1 MKLSVLFGHWQLHSS
16 LLPIGCQTHYG
27 QSPADVQ
34 STPFPSS
41 HSWMTSQ
48 ATFWRNGTSIVSYTC
63 QMCYCHRRC
72 WNRNSPF
79 GLCQLHHTH
88 LQWNSCKE
96 LEILL
101 SEFNLVHIL
110 SSLWHLF
117 TRKATEDGI
126 VAFDVKHQ
134 EEVMLI
140 PYMLIVASNNLMQVE
155 ECSHGGLW
163 CNYFCHTCKGGGTIA
178 EKKMDQEYSDI
189 FKVHYL
195 VLFWTE
201 MASLPSVG
209 SCMPLRICA
218 LISNNRLSFPSS
230 LVEQTKS
237 TNPSANLAF
246 VTPPLPQLSIP
257 FLYLARHFR
266 REQQE
271 SPPCPRLRL
280 QHVWNTN
287 LSLSLAANP
296 SMTWL
301 IHFSGCKDLVSTSIC
316 QQISSTLFCAVLSSI
331 SGDKQ
336 HIFLTRPS

>member
-1 MKLSVLFGHWQLHSS
+1 ML
-16 LLPIGCQTHYG
+16 
-27 QSPADVQ
+27 
-34 STPFPSS
+34 
-41 HSWMTSQ
+41 
-48 ATFWRNGTSIVSYTC
+48 
-63 QMCYCHRRC
+63 YCHRRC

-96 LEILL
+96 LEIPL

-126 VAFDVKHQ
+126 IAFDVKHQ

-155 ECSHGGLW
+155 ECSHGGLR
-163 CNYFCHTCKGGGTIA
+163 CNYFCHTCKVGDTTA
-178 EKKMDQEYSDI
+178 DKKMDQGYSDN

-201 MASLPSVG
+201 LASLPSVG
-209 SCMPLRICA
+209 SCMPLRICV

-230 LVEQTKS
+230 LVKQTKS
-237 TNPSANLAF
+237 TNLLANLAF
-246 VTPPLPQLSIP
+246 MTPPLPQLSIP

-266 REQQE
+266 REQ
-271 SPPCPRLRL
+271 
-280 QHVWNTN
+280 
-287 LSLSLAANP
+287 
-296 SMTWL
+296 
-301 IHFSGCKDLVSTSIC
+301 
-316 QQISSTLFCAVLSSI
+316 
-331 SGDKQ
+331 
-336 HIFLTRPS
+336 